1 MAITHIV
8 GVRDSFCSDVSV
20 ATEANGAA
28 GTVVFMAAAVD
39 LCTVPMAVGNAWAA
53 PSGGSMT
60 ANAFP
65 GPGTVTVAGT
75 TDIFEIRDAVGT
87 LVLTGSVTGVGS
99 GGDIEITNPVLEVN
113 DQINVTALTYT
124 AAP

>member
-1 MAITHIV
+1 MAVTHDAA
-8 GVRDSFCSDVSV
+8 VRNSFCSDVSV

-28 GTVVFMAAAVD
+28 GVVVFMAAAVD
-39 LCTVPMAVGNAWAA
+39 LCTVPMAPGNAWGV
-53 PSGGSMT
+53 PSAGSMT

-65 GPGTVTVAGT
+65 GPGTVSVAGT
-75 TDIFEIRDAVGT
+75 TDIFEIRDAAGN
-87 LVLTGSVTGVGS
+87 LVLTGSVTGTGS

-124 AAP
+124 ASP